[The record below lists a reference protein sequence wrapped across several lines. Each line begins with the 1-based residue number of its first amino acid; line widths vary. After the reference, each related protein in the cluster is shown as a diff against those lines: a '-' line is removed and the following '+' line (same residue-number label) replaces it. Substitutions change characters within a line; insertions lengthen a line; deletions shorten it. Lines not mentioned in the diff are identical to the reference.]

1 MAILN
6 GILKKLNG
14 SAGSLTFKQVNG
26 QTVVSEKAT
35 IVKNSRTPAQQRQ
48 RTKWGNV
55 VQMYKGICPLIN
67 YGYEAKPAGCSD
79 YNMFMKAN
87 MKLTDI
93 YLTRDEVAGGACI
106 AAPYQLTQG
115 SLPSIVVVG
124 NGENAKTD
132 IFLGDLVIDEN
143 TTVKEFAQ
151 AVVSNNADYDYGDQ
165 IAFFDVLQKVNA
177 VSLIPYCQFSATNV
191 VLDKASEVKLWDL
204 VNKHGFASSEDG
216 FLMHTE
222 GEGNGVYGWVHSRK
236 GSGKTLVSTQ
246 TLINNNAE
254 MLAEYSGDNA
264 YQRSVKTYG
273 GESSAFLT
281 PGTIT
286 TSGAEAATPSEEG
299 NGGGSDNTGGN
310 SSGDNTGGGGS
321 DNTDDGGE
329 DLPPV
334 LGGDEN
340 EGGGSGGSGDE
351 EPDITVGD

>member
-35 IVKNSRTPAQQRQ
+35 TVKNSRTPAQQRQ

-93 YLTRDEVAGGACI
+93 YLTRDEVAGGGCI

-115 SLPSIVVVG
+115 TLPSIVTS
-124 NGENAKTD
+124 GEGDNVRTD
-132 IFLGDLVIDEN
+132 ISLGDLTINTE
-143 TTVKEFAQ
+143 TTVKDFAQ

-177 VSLIPYCQFSATNV
+177 VSMIPYCQFSATNV

-204 VNKHGFASSEDG
+204 VNKHGFASSSDG
-216 FLMHTE
+216 FLMHAE

-236 GSGKTLVSTQ
+236 GASKTLVSTQ
-246 TLINNNAE
+246 VLIDNNAE

-264 YQRSVKTYG
+264 YKRSVKTYG
-273 GESSAFLT
+273 GESTAFLT
-281 PGTIT
+281 PGTMT

-299 NGGGSDNTGGN
+299 NGGSDNT
-310 SSGDNTGGGGS
+310 DGGGGS
-321 DNTDDGGE
+321 DTGRI
-329 DLPPV
+329 L
-334 LGGDEN
+334 
-340 EGGGSGGSGDE
+340 
-351 EPDITVGD
+351 